1 MGPRFIAVQFLIIVA
16 IVGGAFFGLRAF
28 VQNDN
33 GWLHTSI
40 YVPRDA
46 DAETALAR
54 VEGEAGFPVP
64 RIDASALGLE
74 LGLATAFPPP
84 EDDAGN
90 DSVRVRLSFYE
101 GPLTDDVEHEEGLQL
116 EVELFEAAAEDPP
129 ADTAYYVL
137 GDFTT
142 VSEKL
147 PIDVP
152 GYVLYRFED
161 PVREENGV
169 GYYLAG
175 EGRVFRIR
183 LWYTAQDQAP
193 PPDEQ
198 AMPILRQMATSPSG
212 S

>member
-1 MGPRFIAVQFLIIVA
+1 LLIVA
-16 IVGGAFFGLRAF
+16 AIFGGTFIGLRAF
-28 VQNDN
+28 VQNDT

-46 DAETALAR
+46 DAETAVAR
-54 VEGEAGFPVP
+54 VEGEAQFPVP
-64 RIDASALGLE
+64 RIDASSLGLE
-74 LGLATAFPPP
+74 LGLARALPPP
-84 EDDAGN
+84 EDAVGD

-101 GPLTDDVEHEEGLQL
+101 GPLTDEVEDEEGLQL
-116 EVELFEAAAEDPP
+116 EVELFEGPSEDPP
-129 ADTAYYVL
+129 VDTAYYVL

-152 GYVLYRFED
+152 GYILYRFED
-161 PVREENGV
+161 PVRAENGV

-183 LWYTAQDQAP
+183 LWYTAQDQEP
-193 PPDEQ
+193 PPYEQ
-198 AMPILRQMATSPSG
+198 TMPILRQMAESPS
-212 S
+212 